1 MDTILS
7 HVNPIHINVL
17 ENSSYLYPYAKICMF
32 VCMYVCMYVFITS
45 PIKKAKFTLEQTIKA
60 QRGSGGIAPPVL

>member
-32 VCMYVCMYVFITS
+32 VCMYVFITS

-60 QRGSGGIAPPVL
+60 QRGVEA